1 MHHTVLNLKSNGR
14 LRRETVP
21 NTTFCG
27 GREFTRDEEISLI
40 PSLFNEKKNSDTVL
54 KNSTPGKFTYMHF
67 NKLTETK

>member
-27 GREFTRDEEISLI
+27 GREFTRDDEISLI
-40 PSLFNEKKNSDTVL
+40 PSLFNEKKTQIRSLKIQLRENS
-54 KNSTPGKFTYMHF
+54 
-67 NKLTETK
+67 LTCILTN

>member
-27 GREFTRDEEISLI
+27 GREFTRDDEISLI
-40 PSLFNEKKNSDTVL
+40 PSLFNEKK
-54 KNSTPGKFTYMHF
+54 
-67 NKLTETK
+67 KLRYGP